1 MSRKMHIIPSLTM
14 SLVLMTC
21 VITKANDNSN
31 NTNILINEN
40 VTAKSHTDGVT
51 TLTNIEATTNEN
63 TTTNT
68 YDTFAPKTYV
78 KGISDT
84 KTGIKITWK
93 KVNVSKYK
101 IYRSKKKSK
110 GYKPVKTIKSKKTT
124 SYTDKSIKSNTTYY
138 YKIKTYSPNTNT
150 SVSKPV
156 KYKTSYKKLKINFNK
171 QLKKLITNNV
181 NKHYPCN
188 VLVKKYVESSG
199 TKVKTSKEVTNFKL
213 QGSPTANSWKNGY
226 AKVSYNYSL
235 KQSTYKKSGKVKSTT
250 YPVKSSGLTHT
261 AVTST
266 NDIDSLD
273 AGDIIAYSKGGRAT
287 HVAVYIGR
295 FDSKSDLVEYLN
307 TEVGI
312 KCSKNTSWIKSW
324 NGNCKHWVIQGGMG
338 NGNQVYI
345 CNNANTTTTGS
356 GASTISH
363 SISLLK

>member
-40 VTAKSHTDGVT
+40 VTATSHTDGVT

-68 YDTFAPKTYV
+68 YDTSAPKTYV

-110 GYKPVKTIKSKKTT
+110 GYKPVKTIKSKKPT

-199 TKVKTSKEVTNFKL
+199 TKVTTSKEVTNFKL

-250 YPVKSSGLTHT
+250 YPVKSSGLTDT

>member
-1 MSRKMHIIPSLTM
+1 MSCPEQYTVRLWVS
-14 SLVLMTC
+14 
-21 VITKANDNSN
+21 
-31 NTNILINEN
+31 
-40 VTAKSHTDGVT
+40 KSSSTSPD
-51 TLTNIEATTNEN
+51 
-63 TTTNT
+63 
-68 YDTFAPKTYV
+68 DTSAPKTYV

-110 GYKPVKTIKSKKTT
+110 GYKPVKTIKSKKPT

-250 YPVKSSGLTHT
+250 YPVKSSGLTDT

>member
-1 MSRKMHIIPSLTM
+1 MKILQLIRMTPLPLKLMLKAFPIQKPESKSLGKRSM
-14 SLVLMTC
+14 FQG
-21 VITKANDNSN
+21 TKF
-31 NTNILINEN
+31 T
-40 VTAKSHTDGVT
+40 
-51 TLTNIEATTNEN
+51 EA
-63 TTTNT
+63 
-68 YDTFAPKTYV
+68 
-78 KGISDT
+78 
-84 KTGIKITWK
+84 
-93 KVNVSKYK
+93 
-101 IYRSKKKSK
+101 KKKSK

-199 TKVKTSKEVTNFKL
+199 TKVKTSKEVTNLKL

-250 YPVKSSGLTHT
+250 YPVKSSGLTDT

-273 AGDIIAYSKGGRAT
+273 AGDIIAYSKGGWAT

-312 KCSKNTSWIKSW
+312 KCSTNTSWIKSW

-338 NGNQVYI
+338 NGNQIYI

>member
-1 MSRKMHIIPSLTM
+1 MTPLPLKLMLKAFPIQKPESKSLGKRSM
-14 SLVLMTC
+14 FQS
-21 VITKANDNSN
+21 TKF
-31 NTNILINEN
+31 T
-40 VTAKSHTDGVT
+40 
-51 TLTNIEATTNEN
+51 EA
-63 TTTNT
+63 
-68 YDTFAPKTYV
+68 
-78 KGISDT
+78 
-84 KTGIKITWK
+84 
-93 KVNVSKYK
+93 
-101 IYRSKKKSK
+101 KKKSK

-250 YPVKSSGLTHT
+250 YPVKSSGLTDT

-312 KCSKNTSWIKSW
+312 KSW

-338 NGNQVYI
+338 NGNQIYI